1 MSCLN
6 HRRSLL
12 AGFIFGLFAISVG
25 TVYTQDEQKPT
36 NDAPNPYHSTDKWGK
51 LPAGRT

>member
-1 MSCLN
+1 MSRVN
-6 HRRSLL
+6 HKRSLL
-12 AGFIFGLFAISVG
+12 ASVGVGLLAIAVG

-51 LPAGRT
+51 LGAS